1 MHGIRK
7 HANLIYELAR
17 ADFKLKYYGSFTG
30 LLWSFLKP
38 FFMLLILYGVFFHIL
53 KVDTPYYPWFLLLGI
68 IVWNFFADTT
78 KESMQS
84 ISAKAH
90 ILRNVNISPII
101 AVLSTFLHLLWT
113 FTITLVVFGILLGIF
128 RVPFS
133 GNIFLILFLLLLLV
147 LVTLGVS
154 LLTAPLFT
162 RFRDFGHLW
171 DILLQMFFWILPITY
186 SHSLVPESYRV
197 WYLTNPLTRIIIYLR
212 DTILYHNTPDASAL
226 LYTALSSFV
235 LFAIGVLF
243 FMRQQKALIEHL

>member
-1 MHGIRK
+1 MQKYI
-7 HANLIYELAR
+7 NLTYELAR

-53 KVDTPYYPWFLLLGI
+53 KVNIPYYPWFLLLGI

-90 ILRNVNISPII
+90 ILRNVNIPPVI

-113 FTITLVVFGILLGIF
+113 FVITLVVFGILLGIF
-128 RVPFS
+128 GVPFS
-133 GNIFLILFLLLLLV
+133 GNIFLVLFLLMLLV
-147 LVTLGVS
+147 LVTLGIS
-154 LLTAPLFT
+154 LFTAPLFT

-186 SHSLVPESYRV
+186 SHTLVPQSYRV
-197 WYLTNPLTRIIIYLR
+197 WYLANPLTRIIIYLR
-212 DTILYHNTPDASAL
+212 DSILYHNTPDVSAL
-226 LYTALSSFV
+226 LYTTFLSFT
-235 LFAIGVLF
+235 LFLIGVFF
-243 FMRQQKALIEHL
+243 FMRQQKMLIEHL